1 MRIQQWCSH
10 FHDPRPTAQN
20 TLAEGQPQPMGS
32 QPTKIWW
39 NLTLSTENVQSYTN
53 GFVRRSWLA
62 SKSQAIL
69 LQAWKTTLVLKLLK
83 PSLRPENNKQPCR
96 WTPVF
101 LQWKCTEF
109 SVGQPLTRGDKQH
122 RCATQTISTLADRL
136 ILTNPKRR
144 LFGHIYNILAGLYFN
159 LSLFHFGANC
169 IDNCYLFRE

>member
-1 MRIQQWCSH
+1 MRGTRRPVMRIQQWCSH

-62 SKSQAIL
+62 SKSQTIL
-69 LQAWKTTLVLKLLK
+69 LQAWKTTLALKLLK

-109 SVGQPLTRGDKQH
+109 SVGQPLTHQNKQPSLCH
-122 RCATQTISTLADRL
+122 SNDVNIGWPAD
-136 ILTNPKRR
+136 
-144 LFGHIYNILAGLYFN
+144 FN
-159 LSLFHFGANC
+159 LSKTKIFWS
-169 IDNCYLFRE
+169 YL